1 MIFRC
6 ICGNCQTI
14 PTEEESIY
22 FQEVMQ
28 VVAKLDD
35 SNGGSQS
42 DVYQGLRERTYACR
56 ECQAEK
62 VEDVTHWL
70 LECNA
75 WCTEYQPLLQAMRHI
90 ANE

>member
-35 SNGGSQS
+35 FNGGSPSESLICISGTQ
-42 DVYQGLRERTYACR
+42 REDICMSGVSGR
-56 ECQAEK
+56 EGGGC
-62 VEDVTHWL
+62 
-70 LECNA
+70 
-75 WCTEYQPLLQAMRHI
+75 YPLA
-90 ANE
+90 A